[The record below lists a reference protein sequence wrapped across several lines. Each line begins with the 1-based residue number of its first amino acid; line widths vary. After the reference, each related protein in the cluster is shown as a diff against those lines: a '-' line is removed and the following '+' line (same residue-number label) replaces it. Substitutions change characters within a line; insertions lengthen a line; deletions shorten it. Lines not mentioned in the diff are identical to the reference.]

1 MKKIKNIKYSNLL
14 ILIIFIYILFGF
26 IIDLIGRYT
35 ETLVIE
41 NEKLELKVTTKGL
54 IIRDEYLVKSNQ
66 SGTISTI
73 AKNGEKIKKGDTLGL
88 IYNNIKN
95 LNENKSTIDKLNK
108 EIEKL
113 KIDKENSESNLS
125 KELIDI
131 KIKTKIEQ
139 RKKLT
144 DENNKN
150 LNSINSP
157 TSGIVS
163 YSYDGYEEI
172 FTIENMENISAED
185 IENMKNNYKNINVE
199 GEYIK
204 ESDIIARIIA
214 SNYSYMAISIKEDI
228 FEENQNVEIILHEN
242 NIQGCVEKIY
252 KNNGSNIIIFK
263 ISNQNV
269 EIYDTRAAEFD
280 IIYKQIEGLKIPKQA
295 VEKLNDK
302 KGVYVLN
309 QETKKVEFIE
319 LKSILYEDDDFI
331 FIDYYKNQR
340 EGIKTVDIYD
350 EVIAKPNII
359 NKNIKISR

>member
-35 ETLVIE
+35 DTLVIE

-73 AKNGEKIKKGDTLGL
+73 AKNGEKIKKGDTVGL

-95 LNENKSTIDKLNK
+95 LNENKSTISKLNK

-125 KELIDI
+125 KELIDV

-163 YSYDGYEEI
+163 YNYDGYEDI
-172 FTIENMENISAED
+172 FTIENIENISAKD
-185 IENMKNNYKNINVE
+185 IENIGNNYKNINVQD
-199 GEYIK
+199 EYIK
-204 ESDIIARIIA
+204 ESDIIARIIE
-214 SNYSYMAISIKEDI
+214 SNYSYIAISIEEDI
-228 FEENQNVEIILHEN
+228 FEENQNVEMVLDKN

-252 KNNGSNIIIFK
+252 KNDGSNIIIFK

-331 FIDYYKNQR
+331 FIDYYKNQK

-350 EVIAKPNII
+350 EIIAKPNII

>member
-35 ETLVIE
+35 DTLVIE

-73 AKNGEKIKKGDTLGL
+73 AKNGEKIKKGDTVGL

-95 LNENKSTIDKLNK
+95 LNENKSTISKLNK

-125 KELIDI
+125 KELIDV

-163 YSYDGYEEI
+163 YNYDGYEDI
-172 FTIENMENISAED
+172 FTIENIENISDKD
-185 IENMKNNYKNINVE
+185 IENIGNNYKNINVQD
-199 GEYIK
+199 EYIK
-204 ESDIIARIIA
+204 ESDIIARIIE
-214 SNYSYMAISIKEDI
+214 SNYSYIAISIEEDI
-228 FEENQNVEIILHEN
+228 FEENQNVEMVLDKN

-252 KNNGSNIIIFK
+252 KNDGSNIIIFK

-331 FIDYYKNQR
+331 FIDYYKNQK

-350 EVIAKPNII
+350 EIIAKPNII